1 MQPTVQW
8 GQGALQQ
15 PMPQAMQPHLDQP
28 ELAFMQAP
36 QAPATATAAYPE
48 YELAVEPITRD
59 TQGGTACGAP
69 NVPRLSL
76 PQFQGSQRENDRTGA
91 HGQPGQPWT
100 NGWMESPQSHMP
112 GMQAAEMAPFDH
124 HGWQPHNPEVIP
136 GHGHELYTGHEAPF
150 SGPRCPPD
158 PPVPAFAA
166 DLVGPTASQV
176 PAAHFMPEAPCDASN
191 GPTDTSTKGRRP
203 GLTSMGSCNI
213 LCDEP
218 PVPPLPFASAAPR
231 PSMRKPLV
239 NPPSLEV
246 FRATHGL
253 PPCDDES
260 YDPYGP
266 YGDLGDV
273 ETDEAP
279 YPLDEPAWSDDPHG
293 EMNQAQLDDVGQC
306 RMCMDVL

>member
-1 MQPTVQW
+1 M
-8 GQGALQQ
+8 AS
-15 PMPQAMQPHLDQP
+15 
-28 ELAFMQAP
+28 
-36 QAPATATAAYPE
+36 
-48 YELAVEPITRD
+48 
-59 TQGGTACGAP
+59 
-69 NVPRLSL
+69 RL
-76 PQFQGSQRENDRTGA
+76 
-91 HGQPGQPWT
+91 T
-100 NGWMESPQSHMP
+100 NLS
-112 GMQAAEMAPFDH
+112 QAAVHPCNTSETEAPFDH
-124 HGWQPHNPEVIP
+124 QGWQPHNPEVIP
-136 GHGHELYTGHEAPF
+136 GHGHELYTGHEASF

-218 PVPPLPFASAAPR
+218 PVTPLPFASAAPR

-279 YPLDEPAWSDDPHG
+279 YPLDESRVPRSSQRDGWMWMGDADAASSPVQFSGLKLFHNKKVWSLGLKIVQWLADYFVK
-293 EMNQAQLDDVGQC
+293 NV
-306 RMCMDVL
+306 R